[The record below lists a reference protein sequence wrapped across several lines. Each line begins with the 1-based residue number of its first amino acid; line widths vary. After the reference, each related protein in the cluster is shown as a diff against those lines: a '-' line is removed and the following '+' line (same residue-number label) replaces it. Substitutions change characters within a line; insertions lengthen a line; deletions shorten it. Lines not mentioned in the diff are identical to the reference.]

1 MRLFQKKKQK
11 DLPAFWKDYSN
22 QFINKLPVN
31 INENQ
36 FVIFDTETT
45 GFSFDKDRILSI
57 GALKLINKNILV
69 KESFEVYISQ
79 THYDADSAEIHG
91 ILKKGKKE
99 CITEVEALEQFLS
112 YIKNYVL
119 VGHHVMFDVTMIN
132 EALKRNGLPK
142 LKNQT
147 LDTGLLYKRT
157 LLTSSVLQKKEQY
170 SLDDLAEK
178 FSISKKDRH
187 TALGDAYITVISFL
201 AILDRLKPKNL
212 GDLINKQKP
221 PKFGL

>member
-11 DLPAFWKDYSN
+11 DLPSFWNHYSN
-22 QFINKLPVN
+22 QFKGKLPVN
-31 INENQ
+31 VNENK

-57 GALKLINKNILV
+57 GALKLINKSILV

-91 ILKKGKKE
+91 ILKKGRKE
-99 CITEVEALEQFLS
+99 CIAEVEALERFLS
-112 YIKNYVL
+112 YIKNHVL

-132 EALKRNGLPK
+132 EVLKRNGLPK

-157 LLTSSVLQKKEQY
+157 LLTATVLQKKEQY

-187 TALGDAYITVISFL
+187 TALGDAYITVIALL
-201 AILDRLKPKNL
+201 AILDKLKPKNL
-212 GDLINKQKP
+212 SDLIKRQKP
-221 PKFGL
+221 SKFGL

>member
-1 MRLFQKKKQK
+1 MRLFQKKKQQ
-11 DLPAFWKDYSN
+11 DLPDFWKRYSS
-22 QFINKLPVN
+22 QFKGKLPVN
-31 INENQ
+31 VTENE

-79 THYDADSAEIHG
+79 THYDVDSAEIHG

-99 CITEVEALEQFLS
+99 CIDEVEALERFLS

-132 EALKRNGLPK
+132 EVLKRNGLPK

-157 LLTSSVLQKKEQY
+157 LLTASVLQKKEQY

-178 FSISKKDRH
+178 FNISKKDRH
-187 TALGDAYITVISFL
+187 TALGDAYITVIAFL
-201 AILDRLKPKNL
+201 SILDKLKPKNL
-212 GDLINKQKP
+212 SDLIKKQKP
-221 PKFGL
+221 SKFGL

>member
-1 MRLFQKKKQK
+1 MRLFQKKKK
-11 DLPAFWKDYSN
+11 DLPAFWIDYKN
-22 QFINKLPVN
+22 QFNSKLPVN
-31 INENQ
+31 INENE
-36 FVIFDTETT
+36 FVVFDTETT

-79 THYDADSAEIHG
+79 THYNADSAEIHG

-99 CITEVEALEQFLS
+99 CITEVEALKRFLL
-112 YIKNYVL
+112 YIKNHVL
-119 VGHHVMFDVTMIN
+119 VGHHVMFDVAMIN
-132 EALKRNGLPK
+132 QALKRNGLPK

-157 LLTSSVLQKKEQY
+157 LLTTSVLQKKEQY

-178 FSISKKDRH
+178 FSISRKDRH
-187 TALGDAYITVISFL
+187 TALGDTYITVIAFL
-201 AILDRLKPKNL
+201 AILNKLKPKNL

-221 PKFGL
+221 LKFGL

>member
-1 MRLFQKKKQK
+1 MKLFQKKKQT

-31 INENQ
+31 INENE

-57 GALKLINKNILV
+57 GAVKLINKNILV
-69 KESFEVYISQ
+69 KKSFEVYISQ
-79 THYDADSAEIHG
+79 THYDSNSAEIHG
-91 ILKKGKKE
+91 ILKKGNKE
-99 CITEVEALEQFLS
+99 CITEIEALEQFLT
-112 YIKNYVL
+112 YIKNHVL
-119 VGHHVMFDVTMIN
+119 VGHHVLFDIAMVN

-142 LKNQT
+142 LKNKT

-157 LLTSSVLQKKEQY
+157 LLTTAVLQKKEQY

-178 FSISKKDRH
+178 FNISKKDRH
-187 TALGDAYITVISFL
+187 TALGDAYITVIAFL
-201 AILDRLKPKNL
+201 AILDKLKPKSL
-212 GDLINKQKP
+212 VDLIKKQKP

>member
-11 DLPAFWKDYSN
+11 DLPGFWKRYIS
-22 QFINKLPVN
+22 QFKGKLPFNVN
-31 INENQ
+31 ETE

-99 CITEVEALEQFLS
+99 CITEVQALERFLS

-132 EALKRNGLPK
+132 EVLKRNGLPK

-157 LLTSSVLQKKEQY
+157 LLTASVLQKKEQY

-187 TALGDAYITVISFL
+187 TALGDAYITVIAFL
-201 AILDRLKPKNL
+201 AILDKLKPKNL
-212 GDLINKQKP
+212 SDLIKKQKP
-221 PKFGL
+221 SKFGL